1 MQQRMVEVSSRYF
14 SPSQIYDSGQ
24 CFRMRQLSED
34 RYQVIAGGKL
44 LELKQQE
51 DTVILF
57 CDRQE
62 YDEVWKHYFDL
73 DTDYGVFLG
82 KVGVRDKYL
91 ADAVRFGSGVR
102 ILNQDLWE
110 MIISFIISQQNNIK
124 RIRKC
129 IETICSK
136 YGEERQGFFD
146 FPTPESLAAA
156 SEEELR
162 ECGLG
167 YRSPYLVKTARMVA
181 ENPVWLEQMK
191 TMRYAK
197 AKAELL
203 KLPGVGVKVADCVCL
218 FGLHQLT
225 AFPIDTHI
233 RQVLD
238 RQYPKG
244 FPMRRY
250 AGCQGVIQQYIFYYD
265 LMGMGA
271 GRSK

>member
-1 MQQRMVEVSSRYF
+1 MQQRMVEVSARHF

-91 ADAVRFGSGVR
+91 AEAVRFGSGVR

-136 YGEERQGFFD
+136 YGEDRQGFFD
-146 FPTPESLAAA
+146 FPTPESLASA

-181 ENPVWLEQMK
+181 ENPAWLEQMK